1 MEPVQG
7 DPWPVERIYP
17 AACCLNYSDSHP
29 TLMVH
34 GGLVVGN
41 FKVLGDLWL
50 LDIDTGK
57 WTEVRMLVYS

>member
-7 DPWPVERIYP
+7 DPWPEERSDH
-17 AACCLNYSDSHP
+17 AACCLNYGDTHP
-29 TLMVH
+29 KLMVH
-34 GGLVVGN
+34 GGLGA
-41 FKVLGDLWL
+41 GDKILEDFWI

>member
-7 DPWPVERIYP
+7 DPWPVERAYH
-17 AACCLNYSDSHP
+17 AACCLNYGDSHP
-29 TLMVH
+29 QLMVH
-34 GGLVVGN
+34 GGLGAGN
-41 FKVLGDLWL
+41 KVLGDIWI